1 MDSNKVF
8 SELKLIWSNTLS
20 IGSTPSPK
28 KQSLSIS
35 SAENIAGC
43 DEQKSRGGQK
53 YSSPF
58 SSSCRIYRSAKVV
71 QRMYKTPWKACAKVL
86 QVCTRISMYKD
97 MQDRLPQCKT
107 CTRLVQDCNIRFV
120 GTRQH
125 QSGMDQQKLSAVQ
138 TWGMQRMHTS
148 WSGPN

>member
-71 QRMYKTPWKACAKVL
+71 QRIYKTLWKACAKVL
-86 QVCTRISMYKD
+86 QVLYKYKNKYV
-97 MQDRLPQCKT
+97 QGYSRSLPSTAVVQNLYET
-107 CTRLVQDCNIRFV
+107 CTRLQYSVCRNEAASIRN
-120 GTRQH
+120 G
-125 QSGMDQQKLSAVQ
+125 SAK
-138 TWGMQRMHTS
+138 TLCSADLRYATHA
-148 WSGPN
+148 N

>member
-1 MDSNKVF
+1 MVKQSLNRF
-8 SELKLIWSNTLS
+8 QS
-20 IGSTPSPK
+20 IPPQK

-71 QRMYKTPWKACAKVL
+71 QRTYKIFTRMYK
-86 QVCTRISMYKD
+86 YKYKYV
-97 MQDRLPQCKT
+97 QGFQTLTVAVQNLYET
-107 CTRLVQDCNIRFV
+107 CTRLQYSVCRNEAASIRN
-120 GTRQH
+120 G
-125 QSGMDQQKLSAVQ
+125 SAK
-138 TWGMQRMHTS
+138 TLCSADLRYATHA
-148 WSGPN
+148 N